1 VNVLIE
7 IPVGNV
13 GGIAGKGPREG
24 PGSGSL
30 IIGLGGGWRLGL
42 GRGGGGA
49 PGGQPGG
56 RGGPE
61 FRRGGYPGGGGGPI
75 GPGRG
80 QVVEEGLVE
89 SDFAVWREEGEGDVV
104 LASKKVGLES
114 LVEPHK
120 PVAGKVEVLEARLKL
135 ADQEEE
141 VVEEAYLVGMGRKRV
156 EVCFAVPVLKMDMWA
171 CVEVQKL
178 PHFFSP
184 SALSFGLFARFRPCL
199 TPFSESAVHHSSPYG

>member
-1 VNVLIE
+1 LDLVGVGDWDWAVGEVELREASPVDGAVL
-7 IPVGNV
+7 N
-13 GGIAGKGPREG
+13 
-24 PGSGSL
+24 
-30 IIGLGGGWRLGL
+30 LGGGDIRVVGVDRLDL
-42 GRGGGGA
+42 D
-49 PGGQPGG
+49 
-56 RGGPE
+56 E
-61 FRRGGYPGGGGGPI
+61 
-75 GPGRG
+75 G